1 MTENANGEKTIISLR
16 GRGEG
21 RYVDRRSEFIGYASP
36 VSTEEEAAE
45 FVASVRSTH
54 PGARHVVYA
63 YSLRNGAAKRYSDD
77 GEPQGSAGR
86 PVLGV
91 LEKEEID
98 GAVVAVVRYFG
109 GILLGTGGLVRAY
122 SAAAAAAVE
131 NAGVVRL
138 LPACVVAV
146 CAGYDGYQRI
156 ARAAAAL
163 GAAVESVAYGERVE
177 AVLTVRTPDLEK
189 LRVAVRDASQGSASF
204 EITGEKLIPVKEF

>member
-1 MTENANGEKTIISLR
+1 MTEERAGEKAIISLG

-21 RYVDRRSEFIGYASP
+21 RYVDRRSEFIGYAVP
-36 VSTEEEAAE
+36 VSTEEEAAQ
-45 FVASVRSTH
+45 FVASVRAAH

-63 YSLRNGAAKRYSDD
+63 YSLRMGAAKRYSDD

-122 SAAAAAAVE
+122 SSAAAAAVE
-131 NAGVVRL
+131 NAGVVKL
-138 LPACVVAV
+138 EPAYAV
-146 CAGYDGYQRI
+146 SVRAGYDGYAKI
-156 ARAAAAL
+156 ARAAAAA
-163 GAAVESVAYGERVE
+163 GASVESVSYGERVE
-177 AVLTVRTPDLEK
+177 ATLTVRACDLEK
-189 LRVAVRDASQGSASF
+189 LKSAVRDASQGSASF
-204 EITGEKLIPVKEF
+204 ETTGEKYIPVKI